1 MRSAIP
7 ITTLF
12 LDIGDVLLTDGWD
25 HQARKQ
31 AATTFKL
38 AFADMEERHNITFE
52 TFEAWLSSTKSDR
65 SPERGFAVS
74 CSLNLGPAPG

>member
-1 MRSAIP
+1 MKSTAP

-25 HQARKQ
+25 HHARKR

-38 AFADMEERHNITFE
+38 NIAEINERHHLDF
-52 TFEAWLSSTKSDR
+52 
-65 SPERGFAVS
+65 
-74 CSLNLGPAPG
+74 